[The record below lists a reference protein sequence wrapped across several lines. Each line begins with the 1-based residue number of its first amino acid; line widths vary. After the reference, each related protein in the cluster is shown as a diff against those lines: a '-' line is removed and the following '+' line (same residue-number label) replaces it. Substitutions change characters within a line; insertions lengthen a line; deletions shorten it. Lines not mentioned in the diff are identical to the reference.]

1 MKIDSLPEAVLSA
14 QLLLLPPAQVFAYL
28 QSRVRP
34 AADGADGTRERDSA
48 LLKRGEPLI
57 QLGLASFS
65 GAPHI
70 VRHIWLSVPA
80 PLPNAAS
87 PVNSAL
93 RVACLSNRCV
103 PDHHFHSMALVRE
116 EWLSID
122 EAERII
128 EGDYFEE
135 VRALLQNPRFP
146 KLVSIA
152 LQRSHF
158 FASMHSERWL
168 ACLGL
173 VAKNPLLSGEG
184 VDGNAA
190 DLYADERKKAIL
202 HLAQSLSPSE
212 SAMAALD
219 ALLRATTR
227 ERAAQSNDV
236 EALLNRWAVEQ
247 FPEDERG
254 MIAAH
259 AQDDGGIDD
268 FRCRLAAALTN
279 THEWSDTKIDTL
291 RTSDD
296 AARVAAF
303 FANAPLR
310 LNGLEAQMRAGQRA
324 AQIGAMMNP
333 SLMLNDE
340 ARRVIESSLSPDLRE
355 EYQTLCER
363 LAQRYSY
370 FRKTLPTETVRNEP
384 AAGRTLD
391 VDELMHRLAMMNA
404 RLDEQSHKMSTLR
417 IVMML
422 AVLLG
427 LAVYLLQRF
436 G

>member
-1 MKIDSLPEAVLSA
+1 MKPDPLPEAVLSA
-14 QLLLLPPAQVFAYL
+14 QVQLLPPERVFEYL
-28 QSRVRP
+28 RARTRP
-34 AADGADGTRERDSA
+34 SADGTDGARERDSA
-48 LLKRGEPLI
+48 LLRRNEPLI

-65 GAPHI
+65 GAPQI
-70 VRHIWLSVPA
+70 VRHVWMGAPT
-80 PLPNAAS
+80 PLPDATS
-87 PVNSAL
+87 SIHSAL

-103 PDHHFHSMALVRE
+103 PDHHFHAMALVRE
-116 EWLSID
+116 EWLSMD
-122 EAERII
+122 EAEQII
-128 EGDYFEE
+128 EGDQFEE
-135 VRALLQNPRFP
+135 VRALLQNPRYP

-173 VAKNPLLSGEG
+173 VAKNPLLTGEG
-184 VDGNAA
+184 LDASA
-190 DLYADERKKAIL
+190 TDLYADERKRAIL

-219 ALLRATTR
+219 ALVRATTR
-227 ERAAQSNDV
+227 ERAAQYNDV

-247 FPEDERG
+247 FPDDERS

-259 AQDDGGIDD
+259 QQEEGGLDD

-279 THEWSDTKIDTL
+279 THEWSDSKIDTL

-296 AARVAAF
+296 PARIAAF

-310 LNGLEAQMRAGQRA
+310 SGGLEAQLRAGQRA

-333 SLMLNDE
+333 NLMLNED
-340 ARRVIESSLSPDLRE
+340 ARRVIEASLSPDLRA

-370 FRKTLPTETVRNEP
+370 FRKTLTADGPRNEP
-384 AAGRTLD
+384 AAGRALD
-391 VDELMHRLAMMNA
+391 ADEVMHRLAMMNA
-404 RLDEQSHKMSTLR
+404 RLDEQSHKLSALR
-417 IVMML
+417 IVLML

-427 LAVYLLQRF
+427 LVVYVLQRMW
-436 G
+436 

>member
-1 MKIDSLPEAVLSA
+1 MNLTPLPEAVLSA
-14 QLLLLPPAQVFAYL
+14 QLQLLPPEQVFEYL
-28 QSRVRP
+28 RARARP
-34 AADGADGTRERDSA
+34 IADGTDGARERDSA
-48 LLKRGEPLI
+48 LLKRNEPLI

-65 GAPHI
+65 SAPQI
-70 VRHIWLSVPA
+70 VRHIWLSAPA
-80 PLPNAAS
+80 PLPEAS
-87 PVNSAL
+87 SSINSAL
-93 RVACLSNRCV
+93 RVACLANRCV
-103 PDHHFHSMALVRE
+103 PDHHFHAMALVRE
-116 EWLSID
+116 EWLSIE
-122 EAERII
+122 EAEEII
-128 EGDYFEE
+128 EGDQFEE

-146 KLVSIA
+146 KLASIA

-184 VDGNAA
+184 HEASA
-190 DLYADERKKAIL
+190 PDLYADERKRAIL

-219 ALLRATTR
+219 SLLRATTR
-227 ERAAQSNDV
+227 ERAAQYNDV

-247 FPEDERG
+247 FPDDERS

-259 AQDDGGIDD
+259 HQEEGGLDD

-279 THEWSDTKIDTL
+279 THEWSDSKIDTL

-296 AARVAAF
+296 PARVAAF

-310 LNGLEAQMRAGQRA
+310 INGLEAQMRAGQRA

-333 SLMLNDE
+333 SLMLNE
-340 ARRVIESSLSPDLRE
+340 ESRRVIEASLAPDLRA

-370 FRKTLPTETVRNEP
+370 FRKTLTTEGARSETATARS
-384 AAGRTLD
+384 LD
-391 VDELMHRLAMMNA
+391 VDELMHRLSMMNA
-404 RLDEQSHKMSTLR
+404 RLDEQSHTLSALR

-427 LAVYLLQRF
+427 LVVYVLQRMW
-436 G
+436 